1 MQLQERGEVASLPPS
16 SPHPHP
22 SKAKCR
28 VQGMSFKF
36 PAASMTSEDVKIQLM
51 AMKALSILGPLS
63 RLSSESL
70 VLKVGSQASS
80 SVSLEFV

>member
-1 MQLQERGEVASLPPS
+1 
-16 SPHPHP
+16 
-22 SKAKCR
+22 
-28 VQGMSFKF
+28 MSFKF

-70 VLKVGSQASS
+70 VLKVGSQTRIAC
-80 SVSLEFV
+80 SVSGIGKTGQLDAGDSTCTTFLPNMQK